1 MSNNRV
7 TRTGTF
13 RLAFAR
19 RKISELFKT
28 PTVKA
33 VLLTELRERGP
44 DAEMIIKMLD
54 KVQPV
59 RPVQMSRQQQ
69 AANVNAVQPFDA
81 TNNVQ
86 DPPPRPQDGSSEETT
101 LDVLDSEDELVNDMG
116 LDQRQEK
123 RLRRQLSI
131 WRERGSSSSDSSQ

>member
-1 MSNNRV
+1 MSNSRV
-7 TRTGTF
+7 TRTDTF

-19 RKISELFKT
+19 RKISELFKN

-33 VLLTELRERGP
+33 VLPTELRERGP
-44 DAEMIIKMLD
+44 DVEMVIKMLD

-59 RPVQMSRQQQ
+59 RPLQLSRQQQ

-81 TNNVQ
+81 INNDQ
-86 DPPPRPQDGSSEETT
+86 DPPPRLQDGSSEETA
-101 LDVLDSEDELVNDMG
+101 LDVLDSGDELVNDLR
-116 LDQRQEK
+116 LDQRQEQ
-123 RLRRQLSI
+123 RLRRQLML

>member
-7 TRTGTF
+7 TRTDTF
-13 RLAFAR
+13 RLTFAR
-19 RKISELFKT
+19 RKISELFKN

-33 VLLTELRERGP
+33 VLLTEFRERQS
-44 DAEMIIKMLD
+44 DADMIIKMLD

-59 RPVQMSRQQQ
+59 RPVQLSRQQQ
-69 AANVNAVQPFDA
+69 TANVNAVQPFDA

-86 DPPPRPQDGSSEETT
+86 DPPPRPQDGGSEETA
-101 LDVLDSEDELVNDMG
+101 LDVLESDDELVNDLG
-116 LDQRQEK
+116 LNQRQE
-123 RLRRQLSI
+123 LLL

>member
-1 MSNNRV
+1 M
-7 TRTGTF
+7 
-13 RLAFAR
+13 
-19 RKISELFKT
+19 
-28 PTVKA
+28 KA

-59 RPVQMSRQQQ
+59 RPVQLSRQQQ

-86 DPPPRPQDGSSEETT
+86 DPPPRLQDGSSEETA
-101 LDVLDSEDELVNDMG
+101 LGVLDSEDELAN
-116 LDQRQEK
+116 E
-123 RLRRQLSI
+123 
-131 WRERGSSSSDSSQ
+131 